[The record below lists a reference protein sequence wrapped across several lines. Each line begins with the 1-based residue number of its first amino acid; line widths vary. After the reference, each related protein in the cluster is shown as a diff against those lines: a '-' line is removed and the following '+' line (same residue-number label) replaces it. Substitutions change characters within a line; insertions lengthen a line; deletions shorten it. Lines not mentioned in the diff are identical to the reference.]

1 MLPKEKR
8 LRKNRN
14 FDSVY
19 KKGRCYPD
27 KDLLIYVLANDLPFT
42 RCGFSISKKVSKKA
56 VERNK
61 LKRQLSFIFRDE
73 AEQIKNCVDIVF
85 VARKNLLNLNYLEIR
100 TVVKNLLDKAKL
112 YNFN

>member
-1 MLPKEKR
+1 MLPKKAR
-8 LRKNRN
+8 LRKKSD

-19 KKGRCYPD
+19 KKGRCYPG
-27 KDLLIYVLANDLPFT
+27 KDLLVYVLVSDLPSR

-61 LKRQLSFIFRDE
+61 LKRQLSFIFLE
-73 AEQIKNCVDIVF
+73 ESKEIKNCIDIVF
-85 VARKNLLNLNYLEIR
+85 VVRKNLLNLNYLEIK

-112 YNFN
+112 YTS